1 MPVTNRRQ
9 FIKLSAQTAG
19 AVFAM
24 TSLPNSIRL
33 AMAAEGGAAAG
44 DDFLWLEEL
53 QGKKALQW
61 VQQENQRTVAR
72 FGQGEEFQRIEREVL
87 DILNKD
93 TQIPWVSKRGE
104 YYYNFWQDRANPRGL
119 LRRTTLDE
127 YRKTKPAWE
136 TVLDIDALG
145 KAEGKDWV
153 YQGSQPLAPEY
164 RYCLMQLSPDG
175 GDATEIREFDLVAK
189 RFVKDGFN
197 VPVAK
202 SRVSWVDRDTLFIAT
217 DFGPGS
223 MTQSGYARIAKRW
236 RRGTPLS
243 AAETLY
249 EAQPK
254 DMAVFAYHD
263 RTPGFERDFV
273 GRSLDFYRRDYFLL
287 MQDGRQKKIDIPA
300 DAELDTHREW
310 LLIKP
315 SSDWEVGGKRYPSG
329 ALLAA
334 NFDDYLA
341 GKRELQL
348 LFTPTA
354 EQALSGYSGTRDH
367 LILSIMDNVVNRLEV
382 LTPQGG
388 SWQRRP
394 LGNPGAIS
402 TLSAGGID
410 EESNAYFLTVSGFL
424 QPTSLYM
431 GNLDGGEATLLKQAP
446 QDFDASGY
454 QVSQHFARSKDGT
467 RVPYFQIAAKDLK
480 PDGSTPTLLYGYGG
494 FEVPLLPGYL
504 GGKAPAWL
512 ERGGVYV
519 VANIRGGG
527 EYGPAWHQAALKQNR
542 HRAYEDFAAVAE
554 DLIARKVTSAPHL
567 GARGGSNGGLLVGNM
582 LTLYPQLFGC
592 IVCEVPLLDMQR
604 YTQLSA
610 GASWIAEYGDPS
622 KPEEWAYIK
631 TFSPYHNI
639 QTQTAYPPVL
649 FYTATS
655 DDRVNPAHAR
665 KMAARMQAM
674 GYQQAY
680 FYENTEG
687 GHSAAADKQ
696 QAAFHSALVS
706 EFMWAN
712 LSDKPKSA

>member
-1 MPVTNRRQ
+1 
-9 FIKLSAQTAG
+9 
-19 AVFAM
+19 M

-33 AMAAEGGAAAG
+33 AMAAEGGSAAG
-44 DDFLWLEEL
+44 DEFLWLEEL
-53 QGKKALQW
+53 QGKAAQQW
-61 VQQENQRTVAR
+61 VQRENQRTAAR
-72 FGQGEEFQRIEREVL
+72 FAQGEGFHQLERQVL

-93 TQIPWVSKRGE
+93 TQIPWISKRGD
-104 YYYNFWQDRANPRGL
+104 YYYNFWQDQANPRGL
-119 LRRTTLDE
+119 LRRTTLAE
-127 YRKTKPAWE
+127 YRKARPAWE

-153 YQGSQPLAPEY
+153 YHGSQPLAPEY
-164 RYCLMQLSPDG
+164 RYCLMELSPDG
-175 GDATEIREFDLVAK
+175 GDATEIREFDLIAK
-189 RFVKDGFN
+189 AFVKDGFRL
-197 VPVAK
+197 PVAK
-202 SRVSWVDRDTLFIAT
+202 SQASWFDKDTLFIAT

-249 EAQPK
+249 QAQPE

-263 RTPGFERDFV
+263 RTPGFERDYV
-273 GRSLDFYRRDYFLL
+273 GRSLDFYRRESFLL
-287 MQDGRQKKIDIPA
+287 TAQGRQIKIEIPE
-300 DAELDTHREW
+300 DAEFDTHREW

-315 SSDWEVGGKRYPSG
+315 SSDWQVGGKRYPSG

-341 GKRELQL
+341 GKRELQV
-348 LFTPTA
+348 LFTPN
-354 EQALSGYSGTRDH
+354 EQMALSGYSGTRGS

-382 LTPQGG
+382 LTPHGDG
-388 SWQRRP
+388 WQRRP

-402 TLSAGGID
+402 TISAGGID
-410 EESNAYFLTVSGFL
+410 EETNDYFLTIGGFL

-431 GNLDGGEATLLKQAP
+431 GNLDGGEAELLKQGP
-446 QDFDASGY
+446 QDFDAGGY

-467 RVPYFQIAAKDLK
+467 RVPYFQIAAKALRL
-480 PDGSTPTLLYGYGG
+480 DGSNPTLLYGYGG
-494 FEVPLLPGYL
+494 FEVPLLPGYM
-504 GGKAPAWL
+504 GSKAPTWL

-527 EYGPAWHQAALKQNR
+527 EYGPAWHQAALKQHR

-554 DLIARKVTSAPHL
+554 DLIARKVTSSQHL

-582 LTLYPQLFGC
+582 LTQYPQLFGC

-622 KPEEWAYIK
+622 RPEQWAYIK
-631 TFSPYHNI
+631 SFSPYHNI
-639 QTQTAYPPVL
+639 KTQVAYPPVL

-665 KMAARMQAM
+665 KMAARMQQM
-674 GYQQAY
+674 GYQQVY

-687 GHSAAADKQ
+687 GHSAAADKK

-706 EFMWAN
+706 EFMWAS
-712 LSDKPKSA
+712 LSGKPA

>member
-1 MPVTNRRQ
+1 
-9 FIKLSAQTAG
+9 
-19 AVFAM
+19 M
-24 TSLPNSIRL
+24 TSLPNSVRL
-33 AMAAEGGAAAG
+33 AMAAEGGASAT
-44 DDFLWLEEL
+44 DEFLWLEEL
-53 QGKKALQW
+53 QGKAAQVW
-61 VQQENQRTVAR
+61 VKQENQRTTAR
-72 FGQGEEFQRIEREVL
+72 FAQGEGFQRLEKQVL

-93 TQIPWVSKRGE
+93 SQIPWVAKRGD
-104 YYYNFWQDRANPRGL
+104 YYYNFWQDQTNPRGL
-119 LRRTTLDE
+119 WRRTTLQE
-127 YRKTKPAWE
+127 YRKAKPSWE

-153 YQGSQPLAPEY
+153 FHGSEPLPPEY
-164 RYCLMQLSPDG
+164 RYCLVELSPDG
-175 GDATEIREFDLVAK
+175 GDATEIREFDLVSK
-189 RFVKDGFN
+189 TFVKNGF
-197 VPVAK
+197 VLPVAK
-202 SRVSWVDRDTLFIAT
+202 SQASWIDKDTLFVAT
-217 DFGPGS
+217 DFGAGS

-243 AAETLY
+243 AAQTLY
-249 EAQPK
+249 EAQPQ

-263 RTPGFERDFV
+263 HTPGFERNYV
-273 GRSLDFYRRDYFLL
+273 GRNLDFYRRETFVLTG
-287 MQDGRQKKIDIPA
+287 QDRQIKIDVPA
-300 DAELDTHREW
+300 DAEFSTHREW

-315 SSDWEVGGKRYPSG
+315 SSDWEVGGARYPSG
-329 ALLAA
+329 SLLAA
-334 NFDDYLA
+334 HFDDYLA
-341 GKRELQL
+341 GKRELTV

-354 EQALSGYSGTRDH
+354 QAALSGYSGTRDH

-382 LTPQGG
+382 LTPQGK

-394 LGNPGAIS
+394 LGKPGVIS
-402 TLSAGGID
+402 TISAGGID
-410 EESNAYFLTVSGFL
+410 DETNDYFLTIGGFL
-424 QPTSLYM
+424 QPTSLYL
-431 GNLDGGEATLLKQAP
+431 GNLDGGEAELLKQGP
-446 QDFDASGY
+446 QDFDAGGY
-454 QVSQHFARSKDGT
+454 QVSQHFAASRDGT
-467 RVPYFQIAAKDLK
+467 RVPYFQIAAKGTKL
-480 PDGSTPTLLYGYGG
+480 DGSNPTLLYGYGG
-494 FEVPLLPGYL
+494 FEVSLLPGYM
-504 GGKAPAWL
+504 GSKAPAWL

-542 HRAYEDFAAVAE
+542 HRAYEDFAAVAQ
-554 DLIARKVTSAPHL
+554 DLIARKVTSSQHL

-610 GASWIAEYGDPS
+610 GASWIAEYGDPA

-639 QTQTAYPPVL
+639 KVDVPYPPVL

-655 DDRVNPAHAR
+655 DDRVNPSHAR
-665 KMAARMQAM
+665 KMAARMQQM

-687 GHSAAADKQ
+687 GHSAAADKK

-706 EFMWAN
+706 EFMWAT
-712 LSDKPKSA
+712 LSGKSPG